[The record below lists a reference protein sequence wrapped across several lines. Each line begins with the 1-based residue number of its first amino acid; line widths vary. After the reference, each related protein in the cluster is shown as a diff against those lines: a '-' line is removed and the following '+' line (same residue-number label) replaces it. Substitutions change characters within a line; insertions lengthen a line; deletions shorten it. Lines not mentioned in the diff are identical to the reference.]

1 MRFRLK
7 THRETHIKRRKE
19 VKWQKVS
26 VGVTLG
32 GKNTNLSERV
42 YNLLSLKSQVIF
54 GYNTKEQRIVHGVF
68 DDNKSSDECEVQ
80 FNVYSKRWLE
90 Q

>member
-32 GKNTNLSERV
+32 GENTNLSKRV

-54 GYNTKEQRIVHGVF
+54 GYNTKEQRIVV
-68 DDNKSSDECEVQ
+68 SSMTTRALMNAK
-80 FNVYSKRWLE
+80 FNSMCSKRRLE